1 MDGQAVAA
9 RTLELTKSYPV
20 GPGRVIAVKDVT
32 MQIRKGQLTALLGP
46 SGSGKTPLVNCMAG
60 LESAT
65 SGAAWIGEHK
75 VTDMKEQQL
84 TKLRRNSVGVAFR
97 FPTLVP
103 TLSVRENLNLPLSI
117 AGRRPDENW
126 FNTLVEAAHLGNL
139 LDSPAGEL
147 PASLQ
152 QRVSVTRALLPRPK
166 LVVADEPTGNL
177 ANEPGQVLL
186 DFIRRCVND
195 FQVTILLATHDPV
208 IAARADRVLI
218 LFDGQ
223 LVSDV
228 TRPSAMGLAQRLTEF
243 RRTR

>member
-1 MDGQAVAA
+1 MDKQAIAA

-32 MQIRKGQLTALLGP
+32 MQIRKGQLTILFGP
-46 SGSGKTPLVNCMAG
+46 SGFGKTPLVNCMVG

-75 VTDMKEQQL
+75 VTAMKEQQL
-84 TKLRRNSVGVAFR
+84 TKLRRNTVGVAFR

-117 AGRRPDENW
+117 AGRRPDEAW
-126 FNTLVEAAHLGNL
+126 FTALVKAAELDNL

-152 QRVSVTRALLPRPK
+152 QRVSVTRALLPRPE

-177 ANEPGQVLL
+177 ANEPSQALL

-195 FQVTILLATHDPV
+195 FHVTILLATHDPA
-208 IAARADRVLI
+208 IAARGDRVLVM
-218 LFDGQ
+218 FDGQ
-223 LVSDV
+223 LVSDIS
-228 TRPSAMGLAQRLTEF
+228 RPSAMGLAQRLAEL
-243 RRTR
+243 RRSR